1 MTRTRHPEDVA
12 LVKALPQGWAA
23 PLVQKYLEPGESL
36 AEILFGLIM
45 TLTFTLGAGL
55 IIEEG
60 PDAIR
65 ELLLATI
72 GCNIAWG
79 VIDGFLYIT
88 GQVFERGRLKRVG
101 MAIRAAADEKGAAVV
116 VDEELDELLGMA
128 VDPKER
134 EEFSLR
140 IARHIRASAP
150 KQVAFRAADFKGA
163 IASFWLVFFASF
175 PAALPFMFIDD
186 PMVALRTSNA
196 VLIGLLFIAGYRW
209 ATYTSL
215 RPWATGLFLM
225 FGGMAMVATAIALGG

>member
-1 MTRTRHPEDVA
+1 MTKTKHPEDIA
-12 LVKALPQGWAA
+12 LVHALPQGWAA

-45 TLTFTLGAGL
+45 TLSFTLGAGI

-65 ELLLATI
+65 ELLIATI

-79 VIDGFLYIT
+79 VIDGFLYIS
-88 GQVFERGRLKRVG
+88 GQMFERGRLKRVG
-101 MAIRAAADEKGAAVV
+101 QAIRTAPDEATAAVV

-134 EEFSLR
+134 AEVTQR
-140 IARHIRASAP
+140 MARHIRASAP
-150 KQVAFRAADFKGA
+150 RAVGMKVADLKGA

-186 PMVALRTSNA
+186 PTVALRTSNA
-196 VLIGLLFIAGYRW
+196 VLIGLLFITGYRW
-209 ATYTSL
+209 AHYTAL

-225 FGGMAMVATAIALGG
+225 FGGIAMVAVAIALGG

>member
-1 MTRTRHPEDVA
+1 MSKTRHPEDVA
-12 LVKALPQGWAA
+12 LMQVLPRGWAA

-45 TLTFTLGAGL
+45 ALSFTLGAGIL
-55 IIEEG
+55 IEEG

-65 ELLLATI
+65 ELLIATI

-79 VIDGFLYIT
+79 VIDGFLYIS
-88 GQVFERGRLKRVG
+88 GQLFERGRLKRVG
-101 MAIRAAADEKGAAVV
+101 LAIRAAPDERAAAAVV
-116 VDEELDELLGMA
+116 DDELDELLGMA
-128 VDPKER
+128 VDTEER
-134 EEFSLR
+134 FEITQR
-140 IARHIRASAP
+140 MARHIRASAP
-150 KQVAFRAADFKGA
+150 REIGIKVADLKGA

-196 VLIGLLFIAGYRW
+196 VLIGLLFITGYLW
-209 ATYTSL
+209 AQYTAL

-225 FGGMAMVATAIALGG
+225 FGGIAMVAVAIALGG